1 MKTQSKEQF
10 IHSLWI
16 NQKEGKI
23 DIYLNVMERKLIF
36 RGLRKVKLNGMTA
49 FHILGE
55 KEYAL
60 GDGELNFEK
69 VCTAVYRQMEENHTL
84 IEGVQAFLA
93 ETTQIEI
100 KTEEEES
107 EGYS

>member
-23 DIYLNVMERKLIF
+23 DIYLHIMERKLIF
-36 RGLRKVKLNGMTA
+36 RGLRKVKLNGVTT
-49 FHILGE
+49 FHVLAE
-55 KEYAL
+55 KEYTI

-69 VCTAVYRQMEENHTL
+69 VCTAVYKQMEENYTL
-84 IEGVQAFLA
+84 IESVQAFLA

-100 KTEEEES
+100 KTEDEES